1 MDNQDPYIKMVFQN
15 AVEQIRAFGATLEQL
30 QKALVFKQEPEPKL
44 SYIICI
50 GPIPDFEIF
59 AESVA
64 GVNVLINNYP
74 TERKFFFDGVDYINI
89 SQSRPKGYYPKC
101 DALIFLG
108 GYLSPEYLKI
118 IEDFQDQQ
126 NAYLIDPFTVSK
138 MIQR

>member
-1 MDNQDPYIKMVFQN
+1 MDNQDQYIKMVFQN

-30 QKALVFKQEPEPKL
+30 QKALIFNQEPEPKI
-44 SYIICI
+44 SYVICV

-59 AESVA
+59 AESVC
-64 GVNVLINNYP
+64 GSQVINTYP

-118 IEDFQDQQ
+118 IEDLQDQQ

-138 MIQR
+138 MIQK